1 MTAAVLL
8 SAVGALAL
16 AGFVQGL
23 TGFGFGLVA
32 MALLPALLGLDQAQ
46 AVATVMGLVTVAAM
60 TGMTLRDVRWS
71 SVGPLALG
79 SAVGVPLG
87 FVSLTALPQSLMVR
101 MLGLSICLVV
111 LFEGVLS
118 RGGCVR
124 LPCRAAWWV
133 GVASGTLSG
142 AFNIGGPPL
151 VAYIYGRPWPKE
163 QQVATLSG
171 VFLASG
177 LLRLVLLLASQRSM
191 AATWMSAAWAV
202 GPMLAALICG
212 NRLLNYVSQR
222 HLRVGIFV
230 ALLALGGRYLIVG
243 A

>member
-8 SAVGALAL
+8 PAVAALAL

-32 MALLPALLGLDQAQ
+32 MALLPAVLGLDQAQ

-79 SAVGVPLG
+79 SAAGVPLG
-87 FVSLTALPQSLMVR
+87 FMSLAALPQAVVVR
-101 MLGLSICLVV
+101 LLGLAICLLV
-111 LFEGVLS
+111 LFEGTPR
-118 RGGCVR
+118 RGGAVR
-124 LPCRAAWWV
+124 LPGRAAWWV
-133 GVASGTLSG
+133 GVASGTLNG

-151 VAYIYGRPWPKE
+151 VAYIYGQPWPKE
-163 QQVATLSG
+163 QQAATLSG
-171 VFLASG
+171 AILASAV
-177 LLRLVLLLASQRSM
+177 LRLVLLLASQRSM
-191 AATWMSAAWAV
+191 AATWTSAAWGV
-202 GPMLAALICG
+202 GPMLAALVCG
-212 NRLLNYVSQR
+212 IRLLNSVSQK
-222 HLRVGIFV
+222 HLRVGISV
-230 ALLALGGRYLIVG
+230 ALLALGGRYLIAG